1 MMPQRGRES
10 LELRCHCRRKDA
22 AGSASITKPGE
33 EEEAGQS
40 PRLACFVLR
49 VAAALLIVP
58 KRAGTSHFFRLPPV
72 SPKPVSRAGCAG
84 RQMPQYR
91 PQPGTEALLAS
102 LLAHCQVGPALLS
115 WVLLGALGSPP
126 RHLHEERAKRK
137 EKQMGVMGSA
147 GGTSRELKLWLRL
160 QQQRHGE

>member
-1 MMPQRGRES
+1 MPQRGCES
-10 LELRCHCRRKDA
+10 LELRCRCRRKAA
-22 AGSASITKPGE
+22 AGSAPITKPGE

-49 VAAALLIVP
+49 VAAALLAVP

-91 PQPGTEALLAS
+91 PQPGTVAPLAS
-102 LLAHCQVGPALLS
+102 LAAGPCPGWAGSARPCRAGSDWEHWAHPHVTS
-115 WVLLGALGSPP
+115 M
-126 RHLHEERAKRK
+126 RREE
-137 EKQMGVMGSA
+137 QMGVMGCA
-147 GGTSRELKLWLRL
+147 GGTSRELELWLGL
-160 QQQRHGE
+160 QQHRHGE